1 MLSGSPAGP
10 ARAANIQ
17 GEEGWERGGAV
28 SQPPARGVLVSVRA
42 DVHLGVSFTHSTCD
56 AVANNP
62 RELNITVPAVIQPL
76 MLSSHGIICQG
87 PSPAFTG
94 WFCWCQIPAELAK
107 PSGMSLHSNL
117 FRFKTFTTVLKAG
130 RSFACGRVLGY

>member
-1 MLSGSPAGP
+1 MGAGRGRVPATCAGHSG
-10 ARAANIQ
+10 AR
-17 GEEGWERGGAV
+17 ELLLCTWV
-28 SQPPARGVLVSVRA
+28 SL
-42 DVHLGVSFTHSTCD
+42 THSIGDT
-56 AVANNP
+56 VASNAQ
-62 RELNITVPAVIQPL
+62 EFNITVPAVIQLL

-94 WFCWCQIPAELAK
+94 WFAGAESLQRLRSPVECCCWD
-107 PSGMSLHSNL
+107 SNL